1 MADKKWKV
9 FFLFSLLLLLSL
21 LLLIHFHY
29 AFFSL
34 LFLQRPLL
42 INYNAGILMTN
53 GMLWNIHKIARYGDT
68 YMILDRHKLKF
79 SGNLLIE
86 KVNVSVAIFHCLHFV
101 LFCFVLILHLVSIGL
116 QRMNVRSIFSL
127 FLFMDPGVGRN
138 ALKRF
143 KTGSTNQCILVGQ
156 NSRYTYIYYLWSQV
170 PKMAPKTVYTDTRKQ
185 LTNSNGH
192 RRSWNVCLFVTSLK
206 MRAMSRRMFKI
217 STWNWVAIAQWTKK
231 CQIYGISCK

>member
-101 LFCFVLILHLVSIGL
+101 LFCSDFASSLNWTSAYECAFDF
-116 QRMNVRSIFSL
+116 FSL
-127 FLFMDPGVGRN
+127 LVYGPWGGSKCV
-138 ALKRF
+138 
-143 KTGSTNQCILVGQ
+143 KTI
-156 NSRYTYIYYLWSQV
+156 
-170 PKMAPKTVYTDTRKQ
+170 
-185 LTNSNGH
+185 
-192 RRSWNVCLFVTSLK
+192 
-206 MRAMSRRMFKI
+206 
-217 STWNWVAIAQWTKK
+217 
-231 CQIYGISCK
+231 

>member
-1 MADKKWKV
+1 MQAFWWQMECYGIYIKLHDTVIHTWYWIVISLSFREICSLKK
-9 FFLFSLLLLLSL
+9 
-21 LLLIHFHY
+21 
-29 AFFSL
+29 
-34 LFLQRPLL
+34 
-42 INYNAGILMTN
+42 LM
-53 GMLWNIHKIARYGDT
+53 WVWPYFIVYI
-68 YMILDRHKLKF
+68 
-79 SGNLLIE
+79 
-86 KVNVSVAIFHCLHFV
+86 

-143 KTGSTNQCILVGQ
+143 KTGTTVRTRDIPISI
-156 NSRYTYIYYLWSQV
+156 IYG
-170 PKMAPKTVYTDTRKQ
+170 PKFLKWPQKPHTDTRKQ